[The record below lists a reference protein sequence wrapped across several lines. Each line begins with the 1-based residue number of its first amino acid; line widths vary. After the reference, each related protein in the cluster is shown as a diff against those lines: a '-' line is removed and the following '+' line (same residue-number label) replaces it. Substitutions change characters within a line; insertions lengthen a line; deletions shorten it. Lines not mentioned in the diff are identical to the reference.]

1 MYGELQS
8 PYQMCPNV
16 TSFQVKNGYFSD
28 TNLKLSVEMSAAAVK
43 HDGTHYTIASDLT
56 RYFNADD
63 YNENGF
69 LKSVQTS
76 QQFDVFQKNMQTTM
90 YKSISQTKINYYN
103 FYFLDTSAISLIDFS
118 SEFETY

>member
-1 MYGELQS
+1 
-8 PYQMCPNV
+8 MCPNV

-43 HDGTHYTIASDLT
+43 HDGTHYVIASDLT
-56 RYFNADD
+56 RYFNAAD

-118 SEFETY
+118 SEFETYQVERSN